1 MVTQAV
7 LISAG
12 INFASGFLKG
22 KETENAYAQQA
33 QLARQNAAVYR
44 QNASN
49 VRLRGSL
56 NEDAMRSQK
65 RASLATASASAGEAG
80 IGESP
85 TTATALATTSST
97 LEQNILNERYR
108 VESEAENYLYQA
120 RVQEEQAKQYKKA
133 GGNQFMSSM
142 LSGLSSALTTSGI
155 F

>member
-1 MVTQAV
+1 MVAQAV

-12 INFASGFLKG
+12 VNFASGFLKG
-22 KETENAYAQQA
+22 KGAENEYSKQA
-33 QLARQNAAVYR
+33 QLARQTASIYR

-49 VRLRGSL
+49 VRLRGAL

-65 RASLATASASAGEAG
+65 RASLATASASTGEAG

-85 TTATALATTSST
+85 TTASALATTASA

-142 LSGLSSALTTSGI
+142 LSGLSSVLATPGL